1 MTNAHEIDRR
11 QLLAGAATLA
21 LGAAGLGYLAGCG
34 GEKTAPVSGPGA
46 AGPPKPGGTL
56 RVGALGTR
64 SAIERDPHGVLANE
78 SDFLIASLVFEAL
91 TIPGRQQVAPR
102 LASSWEPNDNLTRW
116 TFTIDDGARFHDG
129 TPVTADDVVW
139 SLKRLRATDARVSRL
154 PGIAPS
160 GIRKATDR
168 SVLLVSD
175 APNAELPTLLR
186 LNTFV
191 LPQGTKKPERAAGS
205 GPFKLASYADGN
217 AVLTRN
223 DSWHG
228 GKVLLDEIQVTMF
241 QDVSAMAS
249 AVLGGQ
255 IDVASNVGPVAARSA
270 KGNAG
275 VRVIRRPNDVSLP
288 IVMRI
293 ADGPFADVRVR
304 QALRLAVDRQAM
316 VTGALSGFGTI
327 ANDVMGVADP
337 SYAKDLPQRQR
348 DLAKATKLLV
358 DAKFDL
364 TQTHEL
370 VTTADIPGLAESA
383 VLFATQMKD
392 VGVRM
397 KVVKQDS
404 AAFYDTTWLKAPL
417 YTTYWGT
424 NDSVAFFLSKTM
436 ISTTGFNE
444 SAWKSKQL
452 DGLYARAVGATDEA
466 ARKTALHDAQRLQY
480 EQGGYVLW
488 GMADGLDI
496 ARPAIRDLPTLPG
509 YGRVFL
515 ERVWLD
521 A

>member
-1 MTNAHEIDRR
+1 MTDAYEIDRR
-11 QLLAGAATLA
+11 RLLAGAGTFA
-21 LGAAGLGYLAGCG
+21 LGAVGFGFLAGCG
-34 GEKTAPVSGPGA
+34 GEKEASVSGSGA

-56 RVGALGTR
+56 RVGALGKR

-91 TIPGRQQVAPR
+91 TIPGREQVAPR
-102 LASSWEPNDNLTRW
+102 LASSWEPNADLTRW
-116 TFTIDDGARFHDG
+116 TFTIADRASFHDG

-139 SLKRLRATDARVSRL
+139 SLKRLRATDAGASRL
-154 PGIAPS
+154 PGIKPG

-191 LPQGTKKPERAAGS
+191 LPQGTKKPEQAAGS
-205 GPFKLASYADGN
+205 GPFKLASYKDGN
-217 AVLTRN
+217 AVLKRN
-223 DSWHG
+223 DKWHG
-228 GKVLLDEIQVTMF
+228 GKVLLDEIQITMF

-255 IDVASNVGPVAARSA
+255 IDFASNVGPVAARSA
-270 KGNAG
+270 KANSGL
-275 VRVIRRPNDVSLP
+275 RVIRRPNDVSLP

-304 QALRLAVDRQAM
+304 QALRLAVDRPAM
-316 VTGALSGFGTI
+316 VKGALSGFGTV

-337 SYAKDLPQRQR
+337 SYAKDLAQRQR
-348 DLAKATKLLV
+348 DLAMAKQLLS
-358 DAKFDL
+358 DAKFDSSK
-364 TQTHEL
+364 TYEL

-392 VGVRM
+392 VGVKL

-404 AAFYDTTWLKAPL
+404 AAFYDKTWLKAPL

-424 NDSVAFFLSKTM
+424 NDSVTFFLSKTM

-444 SAWKSKQL
+444 SGWKNKQL
-452 DGLYARAVGATDEA
+452 DGLYAQAVGATDEA
-466 ARKTALHDAQRLQY
+466 ARKAALHDAQQLQY

-496 ARPAIRDLPTLPG
+496 ARPVVKDLPTLAG